1 MVSVTLLTN
10 VAQTNKISTQIHDRI
25 DKISMII
32 QDSKIRAIKTGS
44 QKTQLYKKN
53 VTIAI
58 KVVTNTKIVE
68 NEFLTK
74 VEKTTKIIP
83 KIKITIANLN
93 LSKSTFLRTAIKNT

>member
-1 MVSVTLLTN
+1 MVLVTLPTN
-10 VAQTNKISTQIHDRI
+10 AAQSNKISTQIHDRI

-32 QDSKIRAIKTGS
+32 QDSKIRVIKTGS